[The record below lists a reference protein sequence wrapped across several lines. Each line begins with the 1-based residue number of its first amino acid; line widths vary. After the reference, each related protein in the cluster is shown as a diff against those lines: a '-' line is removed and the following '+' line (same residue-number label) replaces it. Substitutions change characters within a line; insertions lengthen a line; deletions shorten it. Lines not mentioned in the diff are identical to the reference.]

1 MERNDL
7 VTYVNANKGVEVIVT
22 KADTTEVR
30 GYVLSVNSKGLNL
43 KDDDNATISIAASR
57 VETIRMAEDELETFP
72 ADDFEDAQDRLDDA
86 ILNQPEDDE
95 LTGDEISDLIDAG
108 ELDPMDDDEA
118 GHTTA
123 ELAELFNTS
132 AKALRVHLRAMGMGV
147 GQGRRYY
154 LDDAQLA
161 TVKAHFES

>member
-1 MERNDL
+1 MDRNAL
-7 VTYVNANKGVEVIVT
+7 ATYVDANKGVEVIVT
-22 KADTTEVR
+22 KADGTEVR

-43 KDDDNATISIAASR
+43 KDDDNATLSIAASR
-57 VETIRMAEDELETFP
+57 VDVIRLAEDALEVFP
-72 ADDFEDAQDRLDDA
+72 AD
-86 ILNQPEDDE
+86 DDE
-95 LTGDEISDLIDAG
+95 LTGDEIADLIDAG
-108 ELDPMDDDEA
+108 ELDANDEA

-154 LDDAQLA
+154 LDDTQLA
-161 TVKAHFES
+161 TVRAHFAE